1 MNEVEGRYYV
11 SFGKGDSSESIP
23 YDIFLTDEEE
33 KIYDKAV
40 EEGLDLNNIEEL
52 QPALQRAYEEI
63 EKQEIEMAIENED
76 EFVME
81 CQGIAPVDPDEI
93 NDLIADRDPH
103 ALKFFGLE
111 EASDEELEEW
121 DAYDLEEL
129 PLIKDFDENF
139 EPSSPYDIGWDLN
152 VSFVDPNY

>member
-1 MNEVEGRYYV
+1 MNEVQGSYYV

-33 KIYDKAV
+33 EIYDKAV

-63 EKQEIEMAIENED
+63 EEQEIEMAIENED

-81 CQGIAPVDPDEI
+81 CQGLAEVDAYEI
-93 NDLIADRDPH
+93 NKLVANRDPH
-103 ALKFFGLE
+103 TLKFFGLE
-111 EASDEELEEW
+111 DASDEELEEW
-121 DAYDLEEL
+121 DANDLEKL
-129 PLIKDFDENF
+129 PLIKDFEENF
-139 EPSSPYDIGWDLN
+139 EPSSPFDMGWGLN
-152 VSFVDPNY
+152 VSFVDP